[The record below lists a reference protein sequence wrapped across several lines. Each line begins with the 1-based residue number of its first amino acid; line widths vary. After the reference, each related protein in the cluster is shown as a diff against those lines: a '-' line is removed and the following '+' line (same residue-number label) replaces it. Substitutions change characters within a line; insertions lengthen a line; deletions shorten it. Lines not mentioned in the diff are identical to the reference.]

1 MEAYLKHVEYT
12 LDILMGNKAT
22 KGPKLPE
29 ILKECHDQADFIGKI
44 QYLDFLISDSNKNFL
59 KLH

>member
-29 ILKECHDQADFIGKI
+29 IFKECHDQADFIAKI
-44 QYLDFLISDSNKNFL
+44 
-59 KLH
+59 